1 MRDEALDSE
10 LVGDWNPVALRGGI
24 VSLRVPAGWQRLSR
38 DDGGLAFQSPGPDPV
53 DLLISV
59 TTYRNPY
66 GVRADEAI
74 QYLDR
79 ENVLPRG
86 ITPSVEEGDGVEGEE
101 CERQWIAYAVSQPP
115 ERQVFVWKVAD
126 FQPPDHVRVA
136 TLQLLVPAT
145 SAGAPELSA
154 LIDRLG
160 EEAARIRFLPGPV
173 QGPVQRVTMRNVWH
187 GDSVRFRLPWDWHTT
202 VEDELTLFHREQE
215 GSGTLR
221 VAMHSFDHDGNDA
234 EILSR
239 AVLRQT
245 AEQFAK
251 GPEGRIGQGSLEWL
265 PDGEV
270 MARFVTDGEEDGEKL
285 RFYLW
290 LRGAAL
296 EGRTTVALFS
306 LALPDAS
313 CGGEL
318 EASTLSMLEQEIR
331 RAVVGITDCTEV
343 DPDDDPLID
352 GFSLADLLG
361 GDDIDDDDDSDG
373 EEDGLS
379 LFGPPG
385 LDRAGPGGSDDEAGD
400 SGPRAG
406 IADDEDDDDDDD
418 DGGAFGGGTAGS
430 C

>member
-1 MRDEALDSE
+1 MRDEAFDSE

-24 VSLRVPAGWQRLSR
+24 VSLRVPASWQRLSR
-38 DDGGLAFQSPGPDPV
+38 DDGGLAFQSPGTAPV

-86 ITPSVEEGDGVEGEE
+86 ITPSVEDGDGPEGQEG
-101 CERQWIAYAVSQPP
+101 ERQWIAYAVSQPP

-126 FQPPDHVRVA
+126 FQPPDLVRVA

-145 SAGAPELSA
+145 SADAPELSA

-160 EEAARIRFLPGPV
+160 EEAARIRFHPGPV

-187 GDSVRFRLPWDWHTT
+187 GDSVRFRLPWDWRTR
-202 VEDELTLFHREQE
+202 VEEELTLFYREQD
-215 GSGTLR
+215 GTGTLR
-221 VAMHSFDHDGNDA
+221 VAMHSFDHEGNDA

-239 AVLRQT
+239 TVLRQT
-245 AEQFAK
+245 AEQFAQ
-251 GPEGRIGQGSLEWL
+251 GPEGRTGEGSLEWL

-285 RFYLW
+285 RFFLW

-306 LALPDAS
+306 FAFPHAA

-318 EASTLSMLEQEIR
+318 ERTTLSMLEQEIR

-343 DPDDDPLID
+343 DSDDDLLMD
-352 GFSLADLLG
+352 GFSLADLLD
-361 GDDIDDDDDSDG
+361 GDDSMEEE
-373 EEDGLS
+373 EEDGKPGSHNPFAPPRLS
-379 LFGPPG
+379 VQDPDEEDDDPAGGRGPLMLG
-385 LDRAGPGGSDDEAGD
+385 DGS
-400 SGPRAG
+400 
-406 IADDEDDDDDDD
+406 DDDDDD
-418 DGGAFGGGTAGS
+418 DGGGPFGGGTVGS